1 MNQAVE
7 RALIDY
13 SNDIWAQAMKAGA
26 LEERERVIK
35 LLQDDYWHHLSY
47 MPRLITE
54 EPTIQHDQEC
64 LGCKLIA
71 LIKGE
76 TK

>member
-1 MNQAVE
+1 METEYTKGFRAGLAYEQE
-7 RALIDY
+7 RI
-13 SNDIWAQAMKAGA
+13 
-26 LEERERVIK
+26 IK
-35 LLQDDYWHHLSY
+35 LLEDDYWHHLSY

-54 EPTIQHDQEC
+54 KQTIQHHKEC

-76 TK
+76 TNG